1 MTRNIYTILVLF
13 YKAKKPGQ
21 KLIVLLLMP
30 FALPVFGDTD
40 LPRRKSFGISRHH
53 PGRSVPFRLNF
64 AEHISFK
71 ERFVKK
77 IFGLLAGLLMAGA
90 VNAQYLVV
98 EGGGAFSDI
107 GAKKTAQ
114 TLANLS
120 GQTVTYSYNRGF
132 VTGRVAYGHEL
143 DERFAVELGYF
154 GASGLKA
161 TYTISGAS
169 ATESYSSAGIDFS
182 GVLKLDSGL
191 FVKGGFHSSKLNG
204 AASITIGGTTYSVS
218 GRVGSGTGALFGI
231 GYESEL
237 DKNSAVRVGWTRYS
251 AVGGVT
257 SADADFVY
265 GAYVIKF

>member
-1 MTRNIYTILVLF
+1 MLFHQNSAVLIL
-13 YKAKKPGQ
+13 
-21 KLIVLLLMP
+21 
-30 FALPVFGDTD
+30 
-40 LPRRKSFGISRHH
+40 
-53 PGRSVPFRLNF
+53 
-64 AEHISFK
+64 FK
-71 ERFVKK
+71 EKFVKK
-77 IFGLLAGLLMAGA
+77 IFGLLAGLFMAGA

-132 VTGRVAYGHEL
+132 VTGRVAYGHEI
-143 DERFAVELGYF
+143 DERFAVEVGYF

-161 TYTISGAS
+161 TYTITGAS
-169 ATESYSSAGIDFS
+169 ATESYSSSGLDFS
-182 GVLKLDSGL
+182 GIFKTDSGV

-231 GYESEL
+231 GYEAEL
-237 DKNSAVRVGWTRYS
+237 DKSSSVRIGWTRYS
-251 AVGGVT
+251 SVGGVT
-257 SADADFVY
+257 AADSDFVY
-265 GAYVIKF
+265 GAYVIKFK